1 MALQGYFQQ
10 KMHRINTNKEDILS
24 SSLLDIC
31 INSPYCE
38 GISKDEQNSYFQ
50 YENILTERFINDTEW
65 TTVLPLNLA
74 LLKNKRKS
82 GFIFCFKQKWFFLRY
97 VDIDL
102 CCPETEEI
110 KNIKIGR
117 REVIVQ
123 VYATLI
129 ITVIIIIIS
138 SSSSISSS
146 SL

>member
-50 YENILTERFINDTEW
+50 YENILTERFINHTEW

-74 LLKNKRKS
+74 LLKNKIKS
-82 GFIFCFKQKWFFLRY
+82 GFIFWFNQKFF
-97 VDIDL
+97 
-102 CCPETEEI
+102 
-110 KNIKIGR
+110 
-117 REVIVQ
+117 
-123 VYATLI
+123 
-129 ITVIIIIIS
+129 S
-138 SSSSISSS
+138 SDM
-146 SL
+146 